1 MFRLTSV
8 FSFVF
13 ASGLACQCF
22 AYEPPRMAD
31 GKPSLQGTW
40 SNASITRLQ
49 RNSNHSKLI
58 IDDNELQKLTD
69 AHPQVVRQ
77 KTDDHLDPDDGLL
90 DGKDLARGRGYN
102 AFWIDPGKEY
112 GLVKG
117 TRRSSWITDPA
128 NGRIPFKQR
137 DRRAASP
144 AEESSEGDERAIAA
158 GPEARSLGERC
169 IIGFGGTG
177 GPPMLNT
184 LYNNTYQI
192 VQTSDYIMILVEMVH
207 DARIIPIKDKK
218 PLDSSIP
225 RWLGNSIAWWDGDTL
240 VVETTNWHPEQAKR
254 GPVNISQNG
263 KVTERFSRYSDEQI
277 FYAFTV
283 EDPEYYLQPWK
294 GELSFNAIDE
304 HVYEYSCHEGNLG
317 LEGILQGARAK
328 EREAESLNQ

>member
-1 MFRLTSV
+1 MFRFTSV
-8 FSFVF
+8 VTIVF
-13 ASGLACQCF
+13 ASGLACQCL
-22 AYEPPRMAD
+22 AYEPPRMPD

-49 RNSNHSKLI
+49 RNSNHSTLI
-58 IDDNELQKLTD
+58 IDDAELQKLTD

-77 KTDDHLDPDDGLL
+77 KTDDHLDPKDGLL
-90 DGKDLARGRGYN
+90 DGKDLSRGRGYN

-117 TRRSSWITDPA
+117 TRRSSWIIDPA

-192 VQTSDYIMILVEMVH
+192 VQTSDHIMILVEMVH
-207 DARIIPIKDKK
+207 DARIIPIKNKK
-218 PLDSSIP
+218 PQDLSIP
-225 RWLGNSIAWWDGDTL
+225 RWLGNSIAWWEDDTL

-254 GPVNISQNG
+254 GPVNVSSNG

-277 FYAFTV
+277 FYQFTV
-283 EDPEYYLQPWK
+283 EDPEYYTQPWK
-294 GELSFNAIDE
+294 GELSFNAIDG

-317 LEGILQGARAK
+317 LVGILQGARAK
-328 EREAESLNQ
+328 EKEE